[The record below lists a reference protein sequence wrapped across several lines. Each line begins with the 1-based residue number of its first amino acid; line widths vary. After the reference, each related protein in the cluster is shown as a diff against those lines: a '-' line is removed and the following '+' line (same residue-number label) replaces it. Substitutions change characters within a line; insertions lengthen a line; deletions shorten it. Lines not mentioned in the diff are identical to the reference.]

1 MSLKAEAVYGALTK
15 YVQDSLEGVGAL
27 RGAPCTIQSISE
39 ITGGNRVTFSWK
51 DASNVTHTQTLDVMN
66 GTNTTAIDDTETSN
80 AKTWSSGKIY
90 NELNA
95 KVTSDEVESMISD
108 AIGGALNGSY

>member
-1 MSLKAEAVYGALTK
+1 MDGLISLALAKK
-15 YVQDSLEGVGAL
+15 YVQDSLVGA
-27 RGAPCTIQSISE
+27 GALKGSPCTIKSVTA
-39 ITGGNRVTFSWK
+39 ITGGNRITFSWL
-51 DASNVTHTQTLDVMN
+51 DTSNVEHTQTLDVMN

-80 AKTWSSGKIY
+80 NKTWSSGKIY

-108 AIGGALNGSY
+108 AIGGALDGSY